1 MMNKIKEGIVMKF
14 RKSIIIAVCCI
25 AILNMSGCSE
35 GSDSEPGVSETL
47 ISETK
52 AESVSDTD
60 APVEEITVYTFSE
73 TETETE
79 IETSAETT
87 DVSESEAV
95 EETTAD
101 TSAAET
107 EAEAIEA
114 SEPEAAVVNKINE
127 KMSDIITD
135 NEKDCADIGLDFA
148 ENQEKFK
155 ADKEAFLAD
164 VNYAIYGISQIDK
177 IEVDGK
183 NYLVVG
189 EYVADTP
196 EYYGSAVGES
206 LSFFDAETGDEAAQV
221 FVESGVSIENALIFY
236 KDDSDAVHLY
246 TEQADNSGR
255 YEGEAV
261 MFTDYVYQ
269 NGKFTET
276 AMGVYDAADGSNL
289 LGDDKPDMSNP
300 VEAGYKTVNIN
311 SWLLSMN
318 EEGTCSVMLED
329 GTVLTSYDIA
339 LKLM

>member
-1 MMNKIKEGIVMKF
+1 MMNKIKAGIIMKF
-14 RKSIIIAVCCI
+14 KKSIIIAVCCI
-25 AILNMSGCSE
+25 AILNMSGCSKAA
-35 GSDSEPGVSETL
+35 DNDHVVSETS
-47 ISETK
+47 ISEP
-52 AESVSDTD
+52 ESENVSDTD
-60 APVEEITVYTFSE
+60 APAEEITVDTSSE

-79 IETSAETT
+79 IETSVETT
-87 DVSESEAV
+87 DVSE
-95 EETTAD
+95 
-101 TSAAET
+101 
-107 EAEAIEA
+107 
-114 SEPEAAVVNKINE
+114 PEAAVLSKINE
-127 KMSDIITD
+127 KMSDIISY

-148 ENQEKFK
+148 ENQEKYK

-164 VNYAIYGISQIDK
+164 VNYAIYGISQIGK

-196 EYYGSAVGES
+196 EYYGSAVGVS

-246 TEQADNSGR
+246 TEHADNSGR

-276 AMGVYDAADGSNL
+276 AMGVHDAADGSIL